1 MWLTVSQ
8 YILGIQPA
16 TPATSPTICK
26 PGNVSLTAANV
37 SFSTANVSFSRA
49 NVSFSRANESFG
61 DTRVNLSINH

>member
-8 YILGIQPA
+8 YILGIQPATPA

-49 NVSFSRANESFG
+49 NESFG